1 MFVCAMATTL
11 PTIIVS
17 VETTARMGVMSP
29 AMAGNAS
36 ANTRS
41 SAANPAIF
49 APAAMNAVT
58 ADGAPW
64 YTSGVHIWNGTAA
77 TLNPSPTMMSAAP
90 TVSNN
95 TLVLPAVAADTILLS
110 AVVPVAPN
118 TSAMPYTTKPV
129 ENAPSRKY
137 FSPASSEL
145 ACPRANAESTY
156 RGLES
161 ISSA

>member
-1 MFVCAMATTL
+1 MLVCEMATTL
-11 PTIIVS
+11 PTIMVS
-17 VETTARMGVMSP
+17 AERAARTGVRS
-29 AMAGNAS
+29 ADSDGKAS

-58 ADGAPW
+58 AEGAPW
-64 YTSGVHIWNGTAA
+64 YTSGVHMWNGTAA

-95 TLVLPAVAADTILLS
+95 TLVLPAAATATILLS

-137 FSPASSEL
+137 F
-145 ACPRANAESTY
+145 
-156 RGLES
+156 
-161 ISSA
+161 